1 MTLQD
6 YHRRRHEEEL
16 SWDRVRLRRDAG
28 AAFITAVEPL
38 LSTTDPKWDPGGLVR
53 IVRERS
59 FDDCVQ
65 LCDLYR
71 GATDRQ
77 RTWVRSRIDRKI
89 GGKLGAFGL
98 RAAVLGA
105 REQSLPLARASLTAF
120 VIEDLTPG
128 DIRDVLIAFSLVC
141 HCAGLAGANVPALL
155 REVGALAGP
164 AMRALYE
171 DWAERYPNVQ
181 QIGSMGWKQV
191 DTEEGVGFR
200 S

>member
-1 MTLQD
+1 MPAP
-6 YHRRRHEEEL
+6 L
-16 SWDRVRLRRDAG
+16 SSPPWNLCFPRL
-28 AAFITAVEPL
+28 
-38 LSTTDPKWDPGGLVR
+38 DPKWDPGGLVR